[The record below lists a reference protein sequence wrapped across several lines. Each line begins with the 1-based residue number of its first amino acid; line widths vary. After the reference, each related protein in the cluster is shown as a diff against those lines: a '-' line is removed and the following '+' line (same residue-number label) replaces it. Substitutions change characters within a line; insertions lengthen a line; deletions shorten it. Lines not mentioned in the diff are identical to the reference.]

1 MTDLEVLDGSP
12 VAPPRNNGELIFEA
26 PWQSRAFGVAADLVA
41 SGHLT
46 WNDFR
51 EYLIESISE
60 WETMKSDEQQSW
72 DYYSCWLTALER
84 ILTKRSL
91 LDGEEFEIR
100 AARYASR
107 PHGHDH

>member
-12 VAPPRNNGELIFEA
+12 AAPPRDNGELIFEA

-41 SGHLT
+41 SGHFT

-51 EYLIESISE
+51 EYIIEAISE
-60 WETMKSDEQQSW
+60 WEAVESDEQQSW
-72 DYYSCWLTALER
+72 DYYSCWLAALER
-84 ILTKRSL
+84 ILTKRSF
-91 LDGEEFEIR
+91 LDGKEFEIR
-100 AARYASR
+100 AAQYASR

>member
-12 VAPPRNNGELIFEA
+12 AAPPRDNGELIFEA

-41 SGHLT
+41 SGHFT

-51 EYLIESISE
+51 EYLIEAISE
-60 WETMKSDEQQSW
+60 WEAVESDEQQSW

-84 ILTKRSL
+84 ILTTRAF
-91 LDGEEFEIR
+91 LDGKEFEIR
-100 AARYASR
+100 AAHYASR